1 MLKLHYAAGFA
12 FLALSGSA
20 VVAASR
26 RAGHP
31 VDATSMPDPIADY
44 RGPAAGWFRLVKP
57 YCNTV
62 EAETVIA
69 QHEPPEGLDGLGYA
83 AACFALA
90 GRIERAR
97 EYLLR
102 ADPAERWQ
110 AAGIV
115 FEVGHPVADAG
126 DDRSAGPIMELVV
139 EFWPNHYGAA
149 LTPACAARARPARP
163 GQKHPRELPPRL
175 YDRRRP
181 LAQLR
186 ARGCS
191 TDSANEQPR
200 PDPGR
205 RPALGA
211 IPRQVVRAPQGDR
224 AGRPLAGLRGADT
237 QRLEEVAVTRG
248 AARAGRRKRASVSAT
263 RSGLFAS
270 SSIPTSSRCAT
281 TRRTAGAAY
290 VVMG

>member
-31 VDATSMPDPIADY
+31 VDATPMPDPIADY
-44 RGPAAGWFRLVKP
+44 RGPAVGWFRLVKP

-62 EAETVIA
+62 EAETVIG
-69 QHEPPEGLDGLGYA
+69 QHAPPEGLDGLGYA

-139 EFWPNHYGAA
+139 EFWPNHYM
-149 LTPACAARARPARP
+149 
-163 GQKHPRELPPRL
+163 
-175 YDRRRP
+175 
-181 LAQLR
+181 AQYH
-186 ARGCS
+186 
-191 TDSANEQPR
+191 
-200 PDPGR
+200 
-205 RPALGA
+205 
-211 IPRQVVRAPQGDR
+211 
-224 AGRPLAGLRGADT
+224 
-237 QRLEEVAVTRG
+237 
-248 AARAGRRKRASVSAT
+248 
-263 RSGLFAS
+263 
-270 SSIPTSSRCAT
+270 
-281 TRRTAGAAY
+281 AGAAAFGLGRRDSARKHLESFLRDY
-290 VVMG
+290 TTQDGWRSSARGMLDRLGQ